1 MKVEDLNQSSATIV
15 YVDDDKDDD
24 DRPQSFIEALDDQ
37 HPTEIF
43 EDSVNNVIEP
53 VADTPKFPDDDGHNS
68 LVSFILSTSL
78 SNICVIIVS
87 YFILSQSHLNSDIHK
102 QQTHA
107 NERS

>member
-1 MKVEDLNQSSATIV
+1 MKVEDLNQSSATIG

-24 DRPQSFIEALDDQ
+24 DRPQCVIEALDDQ

-87 YFILSQSHLNSDIHK
+87 YFTLTLTFISNKL
-102 QQTHA
+102 TPTR
-107 NERS
+107 RS